1 MSSPVKII
9 NPVSY
14 PHWDEIVLSS
24 GASSLFLSSAWARVL
39 VDTYGYTPLYFT
51 MFDADERLVALVPL
65 MEVKSIFTGSR
76 GVSLPFSDYCE
87 PIWGNE
93 TDREEL
99 INRIIEHAWRQGW
112 KYVELRPEKKNA
124 RHWGVSTSYLNHR
137 LNISLDEEKLFES
150 CRASTRRNIKK
161 ALDAGVACSI
171 NTSMQS
177 VEQFYALNC
186 MTRKRHGIPPQPFS
200 FFKNVHRHV
209 ISQGHGVVVLAS
221 HKQQVVAGAVYFQ
234 FGKQAM
240 YKYGASDLSYQQL
253 RANYLVM
260 WEAIRWYC
268 RDGYEVFDMGRTEPS
283 NTGLNQF
290 KTGWNAQPS
299 QIFYYKYDMK
309 KQSFATASDR
319 QSSLSERLLPH
330 LPLALLKMIGT
341 VAYRHVA

>member
-1 MSSPVKII
+1 MSSRVKII
-9 NPVSY
+9 NPVGY

-24 GASSLFLSSAWARVL
+24 GCSFFLSSAWARVL
-39 VDTYGYTPLYFT
+39 ADTYGYTPLYFT
-51 MFDADERLVALVPL
+51 IFDADKQLAALVPM

-87 PIWGNE
+87 PIWDNE
-93 TDREEL
+93 MDREEL
-99 INRIIEHAWRQGW
+99 INKIIEHAGARGW
-112 KYVELRPEKKNA
+112 KYVELRPEKKSA
-124 RHWGVSTSYLNHR
+124 RHWGVSTSYLNHQ
-137 LNISLDEEKLFES
+137 LNISLDEKKLFAS

-177 VEQFYALNC
+177 VEQFYGLNC
-186 MTRKRHGIPPQPFS
+186 MTRKRHGIPPQPFA
-200 FFKNVHRHV
+200 FFKNVHRHI

-221 HKQQVVAGAVYFQ
+221 HDQQVVAGAVYFN

-240 YKYGASDLSYQQL
+240 YKYGASDLSRQEL

-268 RDGYEVFDMGRTEPS
+268 RAGYEIFDMGKTEPS

-290 KTGWNAQPS
+290 KTGWNAQPGE
-299 QIFYYKYDMK
+299 IFYYKYDLK
-309 KQSFATASDR
+309 KQSFAAENSR
-319 QSSLSERLLPH
+319 QTSLSEKLLPY
-330 LPLALLKMIGT
+330 LPVALLRMIGT